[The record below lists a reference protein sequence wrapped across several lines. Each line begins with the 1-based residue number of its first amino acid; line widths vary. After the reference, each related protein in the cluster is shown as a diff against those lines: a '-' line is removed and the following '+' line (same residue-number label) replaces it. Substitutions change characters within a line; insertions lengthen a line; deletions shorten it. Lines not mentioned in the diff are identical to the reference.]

1 MKIATAMAKTNKYAV
16 SASGDSAEVVERPLG
31 GLSVLVVDG
40 QGSGQGAKRLSTAIV
55 GRAAAMINDG
65 ARDGAVARTVHDW
78 LFAQRQGKVSASLI
92 ILSVATDTDTLV
104 ITRSGNCPALVWTGS
119 RVLSFEEQSPPLGF
133 YRYSRPQV
141 DQVDLRPGMAVAG
154 FTDGILNAGSRNGKQ
169 MPFASWAELFSRACN
184 QTLQP
189 EDIAEAML
197 QHALELDDGR
207 PGDDM
212 TVIVMSLLDVA
223 GGNVRRLRVE
233 YPLGD

>member
-1 MKIATAMAKTNKYAV
+1 MKIATAMAKTSKYAV
-16 SASGDSAEVVERPLG
+16 STSGDSAEVVERPLG

-78 LFAQRQGKVSASLI
+78 LFAQRQGKVSASMI

-104 ITRSGNCPALVWTGS
+104 ITRSGNCPALVWKQS
-119 RVLSFEEQSPPLGF
+119 RVLSFDEQSPPLGF

-141 DQVDLRPGMAVAG
+141 DQVQLEPGMAVVG
-154 FTDGILNAGSRNGKQ
+154 FTDGILNSGSRSGQQ
-169 MPFASWAELFSRACN
+169 MPFSAWAECFSRACN
-184 QTLQP
+184 QNMQP
-189 EDIAEAML
+189 EDIAETLL
-197 QHALELDDGR
+197 QRALDLDDGR

-212 TVIVMSLLDVA
+212 TVIVMSLPDVP
-223 GGNVRRLRVE
+223 GDSIRRLRVE

>member
-1 MKIATAMAKTNKYAV
+1 MT
-16 SASGDSAEVVERPLG
+16 R
-31 GLSVLVVDG
+31 
-40 QGSGQGAKRLSTAIV
+40 
-55 GRAAAMINDG
+55 
-65 ARDGAVARTVHDW
+65 H
-78 LFAQRQGKVSASLI
+78 SLI
-92 ILSVATDTDTLV
+92 
-104 ITRSGNCPALVWTGS
+104 
-119 RVLSFEEQSPPLGF
+119 
-133 YRYSRPQV
+133 
-141 DQVDLRPGMAVAG
+141 AVVG

-189 EDIAEAML
+189 EAIAEAML

-223 GGNVRRLRVE
+223 EGNVRRLRVE